1 MKAAWKYIVYRN
13 GDGDEVIETFPTT
26 TIHAAYAAQRG
37 VAPARIVSAGFV
49 TGQKECF
56 GASSSLGI
64 ASRPRQDSALLRG
77 DC

>member
-1 MKAAWKYIVYRN
+1 MTAAWKYIVYR
-13 GDGDEVIETFPTT
+13 DGEGEEVIETFATT

-37 VAPARIVSAGFV
+37 VAWTHLVSAGFV
-49 TGQKECF
+49 TAQKECF

-64 ASRPRQDSALLRG
+64 ASRPRQDSALLRD